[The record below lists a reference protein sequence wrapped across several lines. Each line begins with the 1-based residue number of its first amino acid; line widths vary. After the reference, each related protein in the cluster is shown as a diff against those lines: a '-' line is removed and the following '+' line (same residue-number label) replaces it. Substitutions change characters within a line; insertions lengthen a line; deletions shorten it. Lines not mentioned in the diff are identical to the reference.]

1 MGRLFEKSLAIV
13 QQNCLLTW
21 FDFGKSQHIN
31 IANYEQNKD
40 GRKRR
45 LENHLAAQN
54 NAFTNR
60 LIDDSQKQLLHLK
73 LGKQTVS

>member
-13 QQNCLLTW
+13 QQNRVLTW

-31 IANYEQNKD
+31 IANYEENKD
-40 GRKRR
+40 GIKRR

-60 LIDDSQKQLLHLK
+60 LIDDSQRHLLHLK
-73 LGKQTVS
+73 LGKQSVS